1 MSRKK
6 KGVSSILGAI
16 IFIQIVIL
24 SLIILLSTQQK
35 FTTETEQV
43 IQKLNYYS
51 QNSPLEIVYKNGE
64 YYVVSVSPNIIITY
78 LIYPGGKI
86 IKKEITLPI
95 QVINILNGSKW
106 VIAVTN
112 DGTWYNITELDL
124 GNSNS
129 LSPIIIGPAFTSY
142 GEPVKGPYPVSL
154 ALNWDYIRFGIGKP
168 TPTSL
173 IFINY
178 TSPWGYKY
186 NFGLTN
192 TIVIIN
198 TTQAKWLNLTF
209 MQYWI
214 GDDFWGEVP
223 VTSLYIPFNTSVGFY
238 YTYMNFN
245 LSYYSPLSINS
256 YFVFKGFYPLTDT
269 EDNYTFKVDHML
281 ACFGITK
288 FGVPGGSPGW
298 PVENIDINLLNHYVL
313 IYIYEKPYW
322 YSNYNYTT
330 KGWILVSNY
339 TYIIA
344 IEVPPISVYGGKIE
358 PVTYVPAQ
366 GYPIFIVVPENV
378 YLLEISYN

>member
-24 SLIILLSTQQK
+24 SLVILLSIQQK

-124 GNSNS
+124 GDSNS

-142 GEPVKGPYPVSL
+142 GEPVRGPYPDSL
-154 ALNWDYIRFGIGKP
+154 ALDWDYVIFGIGNP
-168 TPTSL
+168 SPTSL
-173 IFINY
+173 KFINY

-186 NFGLTN
+186 NYGLTN
-192 TIVIIN
+192 AIAIIN
-198 TTQAKWLNLTF
+198 ATQAKWLNLTL
-209 MQYWI
+209 MEYSVNNYLYGI
-214 GDDFWGEVP
+214 VP
-223 VTSLYIPFNTSVGFY
+223 VASLYIPFNTSAGLY
-238 YTYMNFN
+238 YTWMNFN
-245 LSYYSPLSINS
+245 LSYSEYWTYGNMNFGGLLPLSNTKNS
-256 YFVFKGFYPLTDT
+256 NIITVSCPIQWRVPGVYPLDQ
-269 EDNYTFKVDHML
+269 
-281 ACFGITK
+281 
-288 FGVPGGSPGW
+288 W
-298 PVENIDINLLNHYVL
+298 QVENIDINLFNHYVL
-313 IYIYEKPYW
+313 MYIYKNPYW
-322 YSNYNYTT
+322 YSAYYYTT
-330 KGWILVSNY
+330 KGWILVANY
-339 TYIIA
+339 TYIIG
-344 IEVPPISVYGGKIE
+344 Y
-358 PVTYVPAQ
+358 PVTWYPYYEPIKYVLLQ
-366 GYPIFIVVPENV
+366 GYPIYIVVPETV

>member
-24 SLIILLSTQQK
+24 SLVILLSTQQK

-124 GNSNS
+124 GDSNS

-142 GEPVKGPYPVSL
+142 GEPVRGPYPDSI
-154 ALNWDYIRFGIGKP
+154 ALNWDYVIFGIGNP
-168 TPTSL
+168 SPTSL
-173 IFINY
+173 KFINY

-186 NFGLTN
+186 N
-192 TIVIIN
+192 
-198 TTQAKWLNLTF
+198 
-209 MQYWI
+209 
-214 GDDFWGEVP
+214 
-223 VTSLYIPFNTSVGFY
+223 
-238 YTYMNFN
+238 
-245 LSYYSPLSINS
+245 
-256 YFVFKGFYPLTDT
+256 
-269 EDNYTFKVDHML
+269 
-281 ACFGITK
+281 
-288 FGVPGGSPGW
+288 
-298 PVENIDINLLNHYVL
+298 
-313 IYIYEKPYW
+313 
-322 YSNYNYTT
+322 
-330 KGWILVSNY
+330 
-339 TYIIA
+339 
-344 IEVPPISVYGGKIE
+344 YG
-358 PVTYVPAQ
+358 
-366 GYPIFIVVPENV
+366 
-378 YLLEISYN
+378 

>member
-24 SLIILLSTQQK
+24 SLVILLSTQQK

-129 LSPIIIGPAFTSY
+129 LSHSLSPIIIGPAFTSY
-142 GEPVKGPYPVSL
+142 GEPVRGPYPVSL
-154 ALNWDYIRFGIGKP
+154 ALNWDYVIFGIVNP
-168 TPTSL
+168 LPTSPSL
-173 IFINY
+173 KFINY

-186 NFGLTN
+186 NYGLTN
-192 TIVIIN
+192 AIATIN
-198 TTQAKWLNLTF
+198 ATQAKWLNLTL
-209 MQYWI
+209 MQYYI
-214 GDDFWGEVP
+214 NSYQCSIVH
-223 VTSLYIPFNTSVGFY
+223 VTSLYVPFNTSAGLY
-238 YTYMNFN
+238 YTYMSFT
-245 LSYYSPLSINS
+245 LCYSE
-256 YFVFKGFYPLTDT
+256 YWTRGYMHFKGSLPLNNNGSSDITTVYCWTQWEIPGVYPLDW
-269 EDNYTFKVDHML
+269 
-281 ACFGITK
+281 
-288 FGVPGGSPGW
+288 GW
-298 PVENIDINLLNHYVL
+298 QVENIDINLFNHYVL
-313 IYIYEKPYW
+313 MYIYKNLYY
-322 YSNYNYTT
+322 YSACNYT
-330 KGWILVSNY
+330 KGWILVANY
-339 TYIIA
+339 TYSIHC
-344 IEVPPISVYGGKIE
+344 
-358 PVTYVPAQ
+358 PVTYSPYYEPKKYVPAQ
-366 GYPIFIVVPENV
+366 GYPIYIVVPENV

>member
-24 SLIILLSTQQK
+24 SLVILLSTQQK

-129 LSPIIIGPAFTSY
+129 LSPIIIGPTFTSY
-142 GEPVKGPYPVSL
+142 GEPVRGPYPVSL
-154 ALNWDYIRFGIGKP
+154 ALDWDYVIFGIGNP
-168 TPTSL
+168 SPTSL
-173 IFINY
+173 KFINY

-186 NFGLTN
+186 NYGLTN
-192 TIVIIN
+192 AIAIIN
-198 TTQAKWLNLTF
+198 ATQAKWLNLTL
-209 MQYWI
+209 MEYSVNNYLYGI
-214 GDDFWGEVP
+214 VP
-223 VTSLYIPFNTSVGFY
+223 IASLYIPSNTPAGLY
-238 YTYMNFN
+238 YTWMSFELSYSEYWTYGNMNFSV
-245 LSYYSPLSINS
+245 LLPLSNTGNFNIITVS
-256 YFVFKGFYPLTDT
+256 CPIQWRVPGVYPLDQ
-269 EDNYTFKVDHML
+269 
-281 ACFGITK
+281 
-288 FGVPGGSPGW
+288 W
-298 PVENIDINLLNHYVL
+298 QVENIDINLFNHYVL
-313 IYIYEKPYW
+313 MYIYKNPYY
-322 YSNYNYTT
+322 YSAYYYTT

-339 TYIIA
+339 TYNIDQL
-344 IEVPPISVYGGKIE
+344 PPGHPYYE
-358 PVTYVPAQ
+358 PVNFVPLQ
-366 GYPIFIVVPENV
+366 GYPIYIVVPENI